1 MAPTTGESRP
11 ITVSQNSYVSIGLML
26 ALVGGA
32 MLFGRQ
38 LQRLDVLE
46 AAQQQTRQEVTTELR
61 ELRAEVR
68 DLRGAV
74 VRTQSLGR

>member
-1 MAPTTGESRP
+1 MAPTTGESRT